1 VDRAP
6 SLPPGIDAE
15 ALLRQLRAAVS
26 RGCPGWLRAEREDL
40 AQAAALRIRLFHGA
54 EVHADLRRRVSDLGP
69 DGSLSV
75 LVEPSLLPD
84 GGTVRLEIEA
94 GPGGA
99 ARPMFRQTL
108 RIVPSE

>member
-1 VDRAP
+1 MLLAYPDLEG
-6 SLPPGIDAE
+6 LPPATE
-15 ALLRQLRAAVS
+15 
-26 RGCPGWLRAEREDL
+26 
-40 AQAAALRIRLFHGA
+40 LRIRLLHGA

-84 GGTVRLEIEA
+84 RGTVRLEIEA

-99 ARPMFRQTL
+99 GRSMFRQTL